1 MSRRAPGE
9 VKGLTTKWTRRLN
22 GAPGDPYLFKED
34 FAFDEQGRLWRRQH
48 RSEPSGASWPR
59 NFTRVTPWHVA
70 DPYVW
75 YPQAE
80 MSPPEQ
86 TRINNVRARLPKFER
101 FLDEDGRPIVLKETD
116 RGQAG

>member
-9 VKGLTTKWTRRLN
+9 VKGLTTKWTRRLT
-22 GAPGDPYLFKED
+22 GAPGDPGLFKED

-48 RSEPSGASWPR
+48 RHDRGAGFRGRWVK
-59 NFTRVTPWHVA
+59 TTPWHVA

-101 FLDEDGRPIVLKETD
+101 YLDEAGRARVIAFKE
-116 RGQAG
+116 QP